1 MDTGN
6 IGKVALITGS
16 ASPSGLGYAIAKVLA
31 KNGYA
36 IILHDR
42 LDATEV
48 EPLREHLEKKCQ
60 VKAHY
65 LRANLLQRS
74 EIEEMCEKIKTMYP
88 GGVDVLVNNAGVTYN
103 VKLEEYPPQKWDETI
118 GVHLTAPFD
127 LTRLLLGDMKRKGWG
142 RIINISSVR
151 SRSASSTNV
160 SYTAAKHG
168 LNGLTKSTAMSSY
181 GTGVTCNAICPAL
194 METKIAK
201 DMIGSIAE
209 MQGISFEEAEKRTLA
224 DLNPSGAYVQVEQ
237 VAELAAFLCTPAAD
251 QITGAELPVDAGLW
265 AK

>member
-88 GGVDVLVNNAGVTYN
+88 GGVDVLVNNA
-103 VKLEEYPPQKWDETI
+103 
-118 GVHLTAPFD
+118 
-127 LTRLLLGDMKRKGWG
+127 GWG